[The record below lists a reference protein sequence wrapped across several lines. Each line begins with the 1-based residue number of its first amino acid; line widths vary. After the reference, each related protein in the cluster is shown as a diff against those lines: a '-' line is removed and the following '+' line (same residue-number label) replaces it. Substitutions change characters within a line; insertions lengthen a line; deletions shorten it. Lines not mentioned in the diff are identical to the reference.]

1 MSVWVGD
8 SFLDKIGKTCQ
19 AAGFSIRIMF
29 YLGPRQHNFLHL
41 SSFFA
46 SEEEDLPK
54 ALAKSIRNDGFMH
67 LSEKSSRRAVF
78 LEASRTSVREDRME
92 KCTTWRRTPPVFMR

>member
-1 MSVWVGD
+1 LLGGRFFHSHYVLPGP
-8 SFLDKIGKTCQ
+8 Q
-19 AAGFSIRIMF
+19 AT
-29 YLGPRQHNFLHL
+29 QL
-41 SSFFA
+41 SAFVKFFA